1 MSMRYRHLFQSM
13 RPLSG
18 CCHHKGEVE
27 GFPMPETVRFLT
39 DLCRFLLITSI
50 VTIAY
55 VDFFDQEVKRN
66 NGDWKEVL

>member
-1 MSMRYRHLFQSM
+1 
-13 RPLSG
+13 
-18 CCHHKGEVE
+18 
-27 GFPMPETVRFLT
+27 MPETVRFLT